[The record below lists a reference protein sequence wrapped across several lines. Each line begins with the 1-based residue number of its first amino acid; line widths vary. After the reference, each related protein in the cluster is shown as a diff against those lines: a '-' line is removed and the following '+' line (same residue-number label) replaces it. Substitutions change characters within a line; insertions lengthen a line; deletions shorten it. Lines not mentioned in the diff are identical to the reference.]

1 MVSVVVDCT
10 GIPPIADRL
19 RDADPV
25 LLRQPVVEHPAEPAL
40 AGYLDHD
47 LDAVAV
53 LARIGG
59 LGDRSYQLDDATRI
73 GTREHHPVR
82 HAAMVSGRCAY
93 GYRAVDTRFG
103 SGAARPGRSAV
114 DPARP

>member
-1 MVSVVVDCT
+1 MEGV
-10 GIPPIADRL
+10 PHLAARL
-19 RDADPV
+19 RDADPG
-25 LLRQPVVEHPAEPAL
+25 LLRQPVVEQPAEPAL

-82 HAAMVSGRCAY
+82 HAAMVSGGAIRR
-93 GYRAVDTRFG
+93 GG
-103 SGAARPGRSAV
+103 SGEPGTGATTR
-114 DPARP
+114 